1 MPDGIRV
8 AFHVIVPDDVRLVD
22 CQPQSLVAFRKYVS
36 TNTPRYMIVRRND
49 LGTHMLKY
57 W

>member
-8 AFHVIVPDDVRLVD
+8 AFHVIVSDDVRLVD